1 MEKTLWIVSLLSIGI
16 LNIQNSE
23 SQPSS
28 GEEPIPVKV
37 VTVEERT
44 IHSQIVVSGIVRPKE
59 QVKLSF
65 RLGGEVVDLPFDE
78 GDRVDRG
85 DVLARLDRTE
95 IRARATQARI
105 GLDKA
110 KRDLERARKL
120 YEEETATLQQVQDAT
135 SAFEKAEAD
144 LVIAE
149 YNRAHSEIRAPF
161 SGRIAFRFVRENER
175 IAPGTPALV
184 LMDIREVKVEI
195 GVSDSEIGRIRR
207 EDRADIRVDAYP
219 SEAFVGRV
227 ARKAIAADPTS
238 GTFKVEIAVENRD
251 ERLLPGMVAQA
262 TVQAQPRTRMCVP
275 VEALSQGSGGKGILF
290 VVDPT
295 TDRVHRKEVPV
306 GAVVGDQVEVF
317 GEIESGD
324 KVVAGGSAY
333 LKDGD
338 SVRVVE

>member
-1 MEKTLWIVSLLSIGI
+1 MEKTLWIVSLLSIAIFGT
-16 LNIQNSE
+16 QSVE

-28 GEEPIPVKV
+28 EREAIPVKV
-37 VTVEERT
+37 VTVEERA
-44 IHSQIVVSGIVRPKE
+44 IRPQIAVSGIVRPKE

-65 RLGGEVVDLPFDE
+65 RLGGEVVELPFDE
-78 GDRVDRG
+78 GDRVNRG

-95 IRARATQARI
+95 IQARARQARV

-110 KRDLERARKL
+110 QRDLERARKL
-120 YEEETATLQQVQDAT
+120 YEEETATLQQFQDAT

-149 YNRAHSEIRAPF
+149 HNLTHLEIQAPF
-161 SGRIAFRFVRENER
+161 SGRIAFRFVQEREL
-175 IAPGTPALV
+175 IPPGTPALV
-184 LMDIREVKVEI
+184 LVDIQEVKVEV
-195 GVSDSEIGRIRR
+195 GVSDSDIGKIRR

-219 SEAFVGRV
+219 SETFVGRV

-251 ERLLPGMVAQA
+251 ERLLPGMIAQA
-262 TVQAQPRTRMCVP
+262 TMHIQPHTGMFVP
-275 VEALSQGSGGKGILF
+275 MEALSRGSGGKGALF
-290 VVDPT
+290 VTDPT
-295 TDRVHRKEVPV
+295 MDRVHRREVTI

-317 GEIESGD
+317 GGIEPGD
-324 KVVAGGSAY
+324 KVVAGGSTY

-338 SVRVVE
+338 SVRIVE